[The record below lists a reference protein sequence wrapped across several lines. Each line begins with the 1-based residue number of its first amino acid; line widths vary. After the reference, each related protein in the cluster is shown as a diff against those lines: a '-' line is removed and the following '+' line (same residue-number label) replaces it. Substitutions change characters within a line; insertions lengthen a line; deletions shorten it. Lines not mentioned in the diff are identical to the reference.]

1 VDFVIV
7 AITVLFGA
15 GLTFFSG
22 FGLGTLLLPVFSIF
36 FDVQIA
42 IGATAIVHLANNIF
56 KFALVSRYIH
66 LKTLLLFGLPAMAFA
81 WAGSKLLV
89 YLGDSD
95 PVGSYALF
103 EHVFYLTPIN
113 IVIGIL
119 MIFFAWFELDPR
131 FSKMNISKNLLPLG
145 GALSG
150 FFGGVSG
157 HQGAFR
163 AAFLSK
169 AGITKEQ
176 FVGTSN
182 AISLVVDLVRLATY
196 FMAASILLKS
206 GAENI
211 EPDNTYLAALNEG
224 RSLLIVGVVCA
235 FIGTFIGKQLIQKTT
250 IQGIQRIVGTLLLV
264 MGSLMI
270 AGIV

>member
-1 VDFVIV
+1 MEYVVV
-7 AITVLFGA
+7 ALTVLFGA

-36 FDVQIA
+36 FDVEIA

-66 LKTLLLFGLPAMAFA
+66 LRTLLLFGIPAMVFA
-81 WAGSKLLV
+81 YGGGKLLV
-89 YLGDSD
+89 YLGKSEAI
-95 PVGSYALF
+95 GSYFLF
-103 EHVFYLTPIN
+103 GNEFSLTPIN
-113 IVIGIL
+113 IVIGSL

-131 FSKMNISKNLLPLG
+131 FKKMSISRIFLPLG

-182 AISLVVDLVRLATY
+182 SISLVVDLVRLSTY
-196 FMAASILLKS
+196 FFAANELGKAVNSSTGGNLYMNALES
-206 GAENI
+206 GK
-211 EPDNTYLAALNEG
+211 
-224 RSLLIVGVVCA
+224 SLLIVGVVCA

-250 IQGIQRIVGTLLLV
+250 IQGIQRLVGILLFV

-270 AGIV
+270 GGIV